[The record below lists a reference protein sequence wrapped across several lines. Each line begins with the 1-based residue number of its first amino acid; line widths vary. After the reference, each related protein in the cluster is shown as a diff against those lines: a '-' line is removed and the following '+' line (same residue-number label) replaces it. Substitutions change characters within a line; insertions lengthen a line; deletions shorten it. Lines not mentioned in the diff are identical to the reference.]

1 MYIGAPYPFPFVSPS
16 CTSVCL
22 SISLLRYLLFPIY
35 KIICVLIKK
44 TKKKT
49 TVMSFLSLLL
59 PTNLIEGQLHRDLVP
74 NIHMKNNM
82 QGVFVG
88 VTTTKHGR
96 KYNLI

>member
-1 MYIGAPYPFPFVSPS
+1 
-16 CTSVCL
+16 
-22 SISLLRYLLFPIY
+22 
-35 KIICVLIKK
+35 
-44 TKKKT
+44 
-49 TVMSFLSLLL
+49 MSFLSLLL